1 MPHVVLELSANLR
14 ESPADI
20 AALLERIHATLG
32 TLGFTVDDVKSRAYR
47 CDTYRVGTGA
57 DDRAFAHLAVGV
69 LDRNPPERRRA
80 IVDALLG
87 VVGDAFARSRAAL
100 DCDVTVEVRTMD
112 GDGYRKLR
120 AP

>member
-1 MPHVVLELSANLR
+1 MPHVVLELSANLG
-14 ESPADI
+14 ETPADLG
-20 AALLERIHATLG
+20 ALLERVHTALG
-32 TLGFTVDDVKSRAYR
+32 TLGFAVDDVKSRAYR

-57 DDRAFAHLAVGV
+57 GDRAFAHLTVGV

-80 IVDALLG
+80 VADALLR
-87 VVGDAFARSRAAL
+87 VMGDAFARSRASL
-100 DCDVTVEVRTMD
+100 DCDLTVEVRAMD